1 MSRPRYDWWGYV
13 KGMIR
18 RYPALCRQYWD
29 LHSQSVTAL
38 YGPQGG
44 AGDDARKTERLAIR
58 ELPATKQREYEAVRL
73 AIEQTRLRLNGDAR
87 LRVIDLV
94 LWKNRYTLYGA
105 AQAVHV
111 SVPTVKRWH
120 GEFIRQVAKNYG
132 LMDGEQQYFVGEK

>member
-29 LHSQSVTAL
+29 LHSQSVTAF

-73 AIEQTRLRLNGDAR
+73 AVEQTRLRLNGEAR

-94 LWKNRYTLYGA
+94 LWKNQCTLYGA
-105 AQAVHV
+105 SQNVHC
-111 SVPTVKRWH
+111 SLRTAKRWH

-132 LMDGEQQYFVGEK
+132 LMDGEQQ